1 MHYCR
6 CYYCTPPSI
15 SSHSCCHVLATL
27 TMPSLAS
34 LKAIILVI
42 VLLHRRPFP
51 REQNAVVSRKRT
63 SRAMLESASPPRPS
77 ALHWHCPKKVEV
89 EPFSLVLSLL
99 PADLTPANPP
109 SPPSPR
115 PTIASYCNAHAMQC
129 THLTHGCAASYGGR
143 RLRLPCRAYS
153 PTAQRKAVCLV
164 MPNRELTS
172 TMEGLFGQPLALID
186 SV

>member
-1 MHYCR
+1 
-6 CYYCTPPSI
+6 
-15 SSHSCCHVLATL
+15 
-27 TMPSLAS
+27 MPSLAS
-34 LKAIILVI
+34 LETIILVI
-42 VLLHRRPFP
+42 NRTAADPFP
-51 REQNAVVSRKRT
+51 ANRIVSHHKRT
-63 SRAMLESASPPRPS
+63 SRAMLESASPPRPP
-77 ALHWHCPKKVEV
+77 ALHWHCPKK
-89 EPFSLVLSLL
+89 FSRCLSSQLTSHQQIL
-99 PADLTPANPP
+99 PA
-109 SPPSPR
+109 PSPR

-164 MPNRELTS
+164 IPNRELTS

>member
-1 MHYCR
+1 MSNQQTTSTAVHYCR

-15 SSHSCCHVLATL
+15 SSHSCYHVLATL

-34 LKAIILVI
+34 LKAMILVI

-51 REQNAVVSRKRT
+51 REQNKVVSHKRT

-89 EPFSLVLSLL
+89 EPFSSVLSLL

-109 SPPSPR
+109 SPPALDQRLPA
-115 PTIASYCNAHAMQC
+115 TTVMLMQCNAR
-129 THLTHGCAASYGGR
+129 T
-143 RLRLPCRAYS
+143 
-153 PTAQRKAVCLV
+153 
-164 MPNRELTS
+164 
-172 TMEGLFGQPLALID
+172 
-186 SV
+186 